1 MQAILL
7 TGATGEIG
15 SQLVKRLN
23 SQGFKVYCMVRP
35 KNKLTSKERLVALLD
50 EDGVEIEGDLTLD
63 LCGFSLEMIDT
74 YRNVFAKFIHCAAMV
89 KFDTSLERQI
99 MTTNVAGTAKALELA
114 QVLNIPEFHYVST
127 AYVAG
132 TAPSFSEHDI
142 GLAQQARN
150 PYELSKQKA
159 EALVRAWSGKTAIY
173 RLSIVVGDSRTGATD
188 SYNGFYGYLSG
199 FWQMRE
205 PLKKAAIKPFVVPA
219 NVTSTMNLV
228 PRDWVTDML
237 VKLIQLPVQ
246 KKTYHLTHPEPQT
259 VGWMMETSFRY
270 LNLPVTSALDCT
282 DEGKSQNNH
291 GSELEHTEV
300 ERTEIE
306 HKWCNIQQLILRSL
320 KRYACYTEHEAS
332 FGHEELKRTLGCDY
346 YPPRAITKPFLELLL
361 DYAVKQ
367 NFACD

>member
-1 MQAILL
+1 MQTILL

-15 SQLVKRLN
+15 SQLAKRL
-23 SQGFKVYCMVRP
+23 SQQGFKVCCMVRS
-35 KNKLTSKERLVALLD
+35 KNKLTARERLLASVGKD
-50 EDGVEIEGDLTLD
+50 VEIVEGDLSLP
-63 LCGFSLEMIDT
+63 LCGFDTGMIET
-74 YRNVFAKFIHCAAMV
+74 LRHRFSKFIHCAALV
-89 KFDTSLERQI
+89 KFDKSLQQQI
-99 MTTNVAGTAKALELA
+99 MDTNVLGTARTLELA
-114 QVLNIPEFHYVST
+114 QVLDIPEFHYVST

-132 TAPSFSEHDI
+132 AAPSFSEHDI

-199 FWQMRE
+199 FWQLRE
-205 PLKKAAIKPFVVPA
+205 PLKKAAIKPFVIPA
-219 NVTSTMNLV
+219 KVTSTMNLV

-237 VKLIQLPVQ
+237 AKLIQVPVQ
-246 KKTYHLTHPEPQT
+246 KKTYHLTYPEPPT
-259 VGWMMETSFRY
+259 VGWMMATSFRY
-270 LNLPVTSALDCT
+270 LNLPVTGVLNCT
-282 DEGKSQNNH
+282 YEGSSQNNH
-291 GSELEHTEV
+291 GAEV

-306 HKWCNIQQLILRSL
+306 HKWCNIQKLILRSL
-320 KRYACYTEHEAS
+320 KRYAFYTEHEAS